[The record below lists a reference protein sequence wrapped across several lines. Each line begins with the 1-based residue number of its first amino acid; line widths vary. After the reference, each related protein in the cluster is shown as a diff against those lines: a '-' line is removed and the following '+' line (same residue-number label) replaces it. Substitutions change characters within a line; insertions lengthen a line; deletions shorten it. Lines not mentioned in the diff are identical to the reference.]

1 MSNEPDY
8 SMTSIYG
15 HMQDHAKLTSNI
27 RQREIE
33 VYQEQYP
40 GAEIPENLKQN
51 FNVYKAVGEM
61 ARQIE
66 MLKAQVNYLK
76 SISRGL

>member
-8 SMTSIYG
+8 SMESIYG
-15 HMQDHAKLTSNI
+15 HMQDHAKLTNNI

-40 GAEIPENLKQN
+40 NAEIPENLKQK

-61 ARQIE
+61 AREIE
-66 MLKAQVNYLK
+66 MLKEELTRLK
-76 SISRGL
+76 